1 MSDFEHDDELRN
13 ALRRAHPARNEAGP
27 TLAANR
33 TRMVRARSRRRAAVG
48 SIAAASIVAI
58 GAAVFAANGTSG
70 TTVVDVVAPPSTLST
85 VSSTEPGNRPSSTTI
100 GPPSTTASSLTASTT
115 PSPPPPSTQPATT
128 APVSTSTA
136 PTSTPGATRTTH
148 SGSGGTLT
156 VTQTANAMTVEQIT
170 DFAGWTHTVNKSDS
184 DDIEIEWR
192 RSNPEGQAKIRLRL
206 IDGSIREEID

>member
-13 ALRRAHPARNEAGP
+13 ALRRAHPVRNEAGP

-70 TTVVDVVAPPSTLST
+70 TNVVDVVAPPSTLST
-85 VSSTEPGNRPSSTTI
+85 VSSTELGDTSTTT
-100 GPPSTTASSLTASTT
+100 GPSSTTASSLTASTV
-115 PSPPPPSTQPATT
+115 PSPPTKQPATT
-128 APVSTSTA
+128 APASTSTA
-136 PTSTPGATRTTH
+136 PTTTPAGTRTTH
-148 SGSGGTLT
+148 TGSGGTLT

-192 RSNPEGQAKIRLRL
+192 RSNPEGQAKIRLRV